1 MTIFRNHLND
11 CIITCVKV
19 IDNRV
24 NQAKQN
30 TGREQ
35 REGNLPEGLPL
46 GCAFHF
52 SNLVQVS
59 RNGLQTNDEQDDLN
73 TGLPQQVVEQT
84 PKLMRRSKLPIVK
97 AKVGPRTMNLIADE
111 KVFDII
117 PLKKEVKATVS
128 GLYITDVRA
137 VRGSLEKPVQQ
148 KRGLRAKIMDK
159 YNKLNDE
166 LKEEKKEENNSS
178 KKKKNK

>member
-1 MTIFRNHLND
+1 
-11 CIITCVKV
+11 
-19 IDNRV
+19 
-24 NQAKQN
+24 
-30 TGREQ
+30 
-35 REGNLPEGLPL
+35 
-46 GCAFHF
+46 
-52 SNLVQVS
+52 
-59 RNGLQTNDEQDDLN
+59 
-73 TGLPQQVVEQT
+73 
-84 PKLMRRSKLPIVK
+84 
-97 AKVGPRTMNLIADE
+97 MNLIADE

>member
-1 MTIFRNHLND
+1 MNTFGTVLIIVTIVLLIAFVVLYF
-11 CIITCVKV
+11 
-19 IDNRV
+19 
-24 NQAKQN
+24 
-30 TGREQ
+30 
-35 REGNLPEGLPL
+35 L
-46 GCAFHF
+46 GKRA
-52 SNLVQVS
+52 QKKK
-59 RNGLQTNDEQDDLN
+59 DEQEAQMAAAAQTINMLIIDKKRMPLKDA
-73 TGLPQQVVEQT
+73 GLPQQVVEQT

>member
-1 MTIFRNHLND
+1 MNTFGTVLIIVTIVLLIAFVVLYF
-11 CIITCVKV
+11 
-19 IDNRV
+19 
-24 NQAKQN
+24 
-30 TGREQ
+30 
-35 REGNLPEGLPL
+35 L
-46 GCAFHF
+46 GKRA
-52 SNLVQVS
+52 QKKK
-59 RNGLQTNDEQDDLN
+59 DEQEAQMAAAAQTINMLIIDKKRMPLKDA
-73 TGLPQQVVEQT
+73 GLPQQVVEQT

-166 LKEEKKEENNSS
+166 LKEEKKEQNNSS

>member
-1 MTIFRNHLND
+1 MNTFGTVLIIVTIVLLIAFVVLYF
-11 CIITCVKV
+11 
-19 IDNRV
+19 
-24 NQAKQN
+24 
-30 TGREQ
+30 
-35 REGNLPEGLPL
+35 L
-46 GCAFHF
+46 GKRA
-52 SNLVQVS
+52 QKKK
-59 RNGLQTNDEQDDLN
+59 DEQEAQMAAAQTINMLIIDKKRMPLKDA
-73 TGLPQQVVEQT
+73 GLPQQVVEQT